1 MVQTVDRVQHVFQV
15 RLGQQPQALSPDLQT
30 LRPQLDLPLGLLA
43 GYIQH
48 RRKPAQAVADLEH
61 EGGFADARRAAHQH
75 QGTPHRA
82 AAQHPVQLAHAGG
95 EAKLLGHVHLGHGLG
110 LVQGDAAHGRGG
122 PAAPAGRGTLRRTL
136 HDRVPG
142 PAGGAFALP
151 LGGLV
156 AAFCAVEKC
165 FGFHRKLLDKI
176 GWGFYNIR
184 RRTLSLV
191 SAGRR
196 PTLQVYSLKLPL
208 LYFYRW
214 GAVISLYSCPKK
226 QPQS

>member
-1 MVQTVDRVQHVFQV
+1 MTALHTFASGSSGNAMLLSWEGGHILVDAGISCRRIRQGLQS
-15 RLGQQPQALSPDLQT
+15 LGLDLSELDAICVTHTHSDHISGLQT
-30 LRPQLDLPLGLLA
+30 LLKHTDC
-43 GYIQH
+43 
-48 RRKPAQAVADLEH
+48 
-61 EGGFADARRAAHQH
+61 
-75 QGTPHRA
+75 
-82 AAQHPVQLAHAGG
+82 PVYA
-95 EAKLLGHVHLGHGLG
+95 
-110 LVQGDAAHGRGG
+110 
-122 PAAPAGRGTLRRTL
+122 AAPAGRGTLRRTL

-156 AAFCAVEKC
+156 AAFCTVEKC

-191 SAGRR
+191 PAGRR

-226 QPQS
+226 QPQSRT